1 MAPPKTLK
9 LDMAAEGENIVE
21 HVSRKYG
28 MPPEQVRAHQAAIR
42 ERGKAVGFEFNAAGR
57 SRSWNTFDAQRL
69 LRWAGTQGRA
79 IEPKHALLTALM
91 RGGQAAPVTRVK
103 LPAAAQAK
111 ARTGLQRLDGS

>member
-69 LRWAGTQGRA
+69 LRWAARWWPKASKPPSNSPRCASWACTSARA
-79 IEPKHALLTALM
+79 ICC
-91 RGGQAAPVTRVK
+91 RGRC
-103 LPAAAQAK
+103 
-111 ARTGLQRLDGS
+111 ARSR